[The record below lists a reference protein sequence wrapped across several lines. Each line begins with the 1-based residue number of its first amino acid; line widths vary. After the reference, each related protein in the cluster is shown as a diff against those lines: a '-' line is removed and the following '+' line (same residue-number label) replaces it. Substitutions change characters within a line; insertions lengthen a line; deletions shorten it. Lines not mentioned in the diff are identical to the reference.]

1 MKKVNDKLN
10 KFYKWDLNEF
20 FMAIFGCLICAI
32 AINIFIV
39 PNKLYN
45 GGILGISQLIR
56 SVLDSYFGIAFK
68 FDISGI
74 INLLINLPLFLMAYK
89 LISKTFFR
97 RTVVCVVFQ
106 TIFLSVIP
114 IPDSSLID
122 DMLTNVLIGGIL
134 GGIGLGIT
142 LTASGSTGGTD
153 IIGLLFSMKKNSLS
167 VGRIGRDINIVIYT
181 ISGILY
187 GIPVMIY
194 SIIYAAIS
202 SLVVDQLHKQNI
214 CSYAM
219 IFSKKNPENLVK
231 FIKDDLNRDSTYW
244 EATGGFDNSKTYIV
258 YSAMSKYEMQR
269 LERHLNELSPHA
281 FMIRGD
287 GVGIDGN
294 FKKKLTK

>member
-1 MKKVNDKLN
+1 MDNINEKLN
-10 KFYKWDLNEF
+10 KFYKWDLDEF
-20 FMAIFGCLICAI
+20 FKALFGCLICSL
-32 AINIFIV
+32 AINLFIV
-39 PNKLYN
+39 PNNLYN

-56 SVLDSYFGIAFK
+56 SVLSSLFGINFK
-68 FDISGI
+68 FDISGL
-74 INLLINLPLFLMAYK
+74 INLLINLPLFFIAYK

-114 IPDSSLID
+114 IPNAALVD
-122 DMLTNVLIGGIL
+122 DILTSVLIGGIL

-153 IIGLLFSMKKNSLS
+153 IIGLLFSMKNNSLS
-167 VGRIGRDINIVIYT
+167 VGKIGRGINIVIYV

-194 SIIYAAIS
+194 SIIYAVIS
-202 SLVVDQLHKQNI
+202 SVVVDQLHKQNI

-219 IFSKKNPENLVK
+219 IFIKKRPEKLVS
-231 FIKDDLNRDSTYW
+231 FIKDDLKRDSTYW
-244 EATGGFDNSKTYIV
+244 EATGGFDDSKTYIV

-269 LERHLNELSPHA
+269 LERHLNELSPNA
-281 FMIRGD
+281 FMIMGD

>member
-1 MKKVNDKLN
+1 MRQLEEKL
-10 KFYKWDLNEF
+10 KDFYKWDREEF
-20 FMAIFGCLICAI
+20 LKAIFGCFICAL
-32 AINIFIV
+32 AINLFIV

-56 SVLDSYFGIAFK
+56 SVLASYLGISFR
-68 FDISGI
+68 FDISGL
-74 INLLINLPLFLMAYK
+74 INLLINLPLFFMAYK

-114 IPDSSLID
+114 IPSVSLID
-122 DMLTNVLIGGIL
+122 DLLTSVLIGGIL

-153 IIGLLFSMKKNSLS
+153 IIGLLFSMKNNSLS
-167 VGRIGRDINIVIYT
+167 VGKIGRGINIVIYT

-194 SIIYAAIS
+194 SIIYAVIS
-202 SLVVDQLHKQNI
+202 SVVVDQLHKQNI

-219 IFSKKNPENLVK
+219 IFSKKKPDKLID
-231 FIKDDLNRDSTYW
+231 FIKDDLKRDSTYW
-244 EATGGFDNSKTYIV
+244 EAYGGFDNSKTYII
-258 YSAMSKYEMQR
+258 YSAMSKYEIQR
-269 LERHLNELSPHA
+269 LERHLGELSPNA
-281 FMIRGD
+281 FMIKSD

-294 FKKKLTK
+294 FQKKLTK

>member
-1 MKKVNDKLN
+1 MKNINEKLN
-10 KFYKWDLNEF
+10 KFYKWDLDEF
-20 FMAIFGCLICAI
+20 FKALFGCLICAL

-56 SVLDSYFGIAFK
+56 SVLSSFFGINFK
-68 FDISGI
+68 FDISGL
-74 INLLINLPLFLMAYK
+74 INLLINLPLFFIAYK

-114 IPDSSLID
+114 IPNVALVD
-122 DMLTNVLIGGIL
+122 DILTSVLIGGIL

-153 IIGLLFSMKKNSLS
+153 IIGLLFSMKNNSLS
-167 VGRIGRDINIVIYT
+167 VGRIGRGINIVIYV

-194 SIIYAAIS
+194 SIIYAVIS
-202 SLVVDQLHKQNI
+202 SMVVDQLHKQNI

-219 IFSKKNPENLVK
+219 IFTKKRPEKLVS

-244 EATGGFDNSKTYIV
+244 EATGGFDDSKTYIV

-269 LERHLNELSPHA
+269 LERHLNELSPNA
-281 FMIRGD
+281 FMIMGD